1 MQKYDTIIFDLD
13 GTLLD
18 TLPDLTDAVNYAMT
32 QLCFPIRSIDEVLGF
47 VGNGIRKTIERSVPP
62 NVSQEQIEQALTF
75 FREYYFSHL
84 TVKTKPFGGIMEL
97 LRTLHGRGIKMGI
110 ASNKADFAVQQLNNH
125 FFSGFGM
132 IALGESPTIPRKP
145 APDMVAQLCQRL
157 NSKNVLYV
165 GDSDTDVQTAIN
177 AGLDQIS
184 VLWGYRSQQQL
195 EQAGAERFIEKPSE
209 IFDIL

>member
-1 MQKYDTIIFDLD
+1 MNYDTIIFDLD

-32 QLCFPIRSIDEVLGF
+32 QLCFPTRSIDEVLGF

-62 NVSQEQIEQALTF
+62 NASQEQIEQALTF

-125 FFSGFGM
+125 FFSGLDM
-132 IALGESPTIPRKP
+132 IALGESPTMPRKP
-145 APDMVAQLCQRL
+145 DPAMVAQLCQRL
-157 NSKNVLYV
+157 HSDNVLYI
-165 GDSDTDVQTAIN
+165 GDSDTDVQTARN
-177 AGLDQIS
+177 AGVEQIS
-184 VLWGYRSQQQL
+184 VLWGYRSRQQL
-195 EQAGAERFIEKPSE
+195 EQAGAERFIERPSE

>member
-32 QLCFPIRSIDEVLGF
+32 QLCFPTRSIDEVLGF

-97 LRTLHGRGIKMGI
+97 LRALHGRVVKMGI

-125 FFSGFGM
+125 FFSGLDI
-132 IALGESPTIPRKP
+132 IALGESSTMPRKP
-145 APDMVAQLCQRL
+145 APDMVAHLCQRL

-165 GDSDTDVQTAIN
+165 GDSDTDVQTAHN

-195 EQAGAERFIEKPSE
+195 EQAGAERFIERPNE